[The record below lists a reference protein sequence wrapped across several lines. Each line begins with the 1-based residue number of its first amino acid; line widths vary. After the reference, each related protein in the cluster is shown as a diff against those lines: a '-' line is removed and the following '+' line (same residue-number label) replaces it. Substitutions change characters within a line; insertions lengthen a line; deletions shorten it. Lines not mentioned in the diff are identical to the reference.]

1 MERRQVMAEWLVQPA
16 ETSVLAFVTTLH
28 CAVLLLRHY
37 QSSQAARLAVLPSL
51 FFAATPWFLS
61 TFSWLAIGIAAH
73 LAWFVACER
82 LLPQPLPPQP
92 AVSPPP
98 APRNGFQPLAVL
110 AVIAETPQIRTFRL
124 ARPPGFTFRA
134 GQFLMV
140 RVPIGGNPVVRC
152 YSITSAPATAGYLE
166 ISVRNQGE
174 VSRHLHETLRAGATL
189 EASGPGGAFVYP
201 PGGRPIVLL
210 AGGIGITPLLA
221 MLRYGLASEPSRAI
235 TLILSAKTADQVPFL
250 DELRTLEHRHPQ
262 FRLAITLSSGSSDP
276 AFFSGRIDRAIIE
289 RTVPDAGACTFM
301 ICGPLPMIDEMR
313 RVLEILAVPPEHV
326 HFEKFE
332 AAVSLAGSSASGA
345 RLSLRKSHRTVSVA
359 PGQTLL
365 EAAEATGVSLPSLC
379 RVGVC
384 ATCRVRLVDGEVDGD
399 FDAIDSSEQA
409 EGFILACIARP
420 LTDCAIDA

>member
-1 MERRQVMAEWLVQPA
+1 MSEWLAQTA

-28 CAVLLLRHY
+28 CALMLLRHY
-37 QSSQAARLAVLPSL
+37 RSSKAARLAALPSL
-51 FFAATPWFLS
+51 VFSAMPWFLPS
-61 TFSWLAIGIAAH
+61 FLWLAVGMVAH
-73 LAWFVACER
+73 LAWFAACER
-82 LLPQPLPPQP
+82 LLPPPLPPP
-92 AVSPPP
+92 ASVPPSPVS
-98 APRNGFQPLAVL
+98 RKGFQPLAVL
-110 AVIAETPQIRTFRL
+110 AAIPETPEIRTFRL

-140 RVPIGGNPVVRC
+140 RTSIGGNPVVRC

-166 ISVRNQGE
+166 ISVRNQGH

-201 PGGRPIVLL
+201 PGSRPIVLL

-221 MLRYGLASEPSRAI
+221 MLRYGLASEPWRAI
-235 TLILSAKTADQVPFL
+235 TLILSAKTAEQVPLL
-250 DELRTLEHRHPQ
+250 DELRALARRHPQ
-262 FRLAITLSSGSSDP
+262 FRLAITLSSGSPDP
-276 AFFSGRIDRAIIE
+276 AFGSGRIDRALIA
-289 RTVPDAGACTFM
+289 RTVPDAGNCVFM

-313 RVLEILAVPPEHV
+313 RVLEALTVPSEQV

-345 RLSLRKSHRTVSVA
+345 RLSLRKSNRTVSVA
-359 PGQTLL
+359 PGQTIL
-365 EAAEATGVSLPSLC
+365 EAAEAKGVSLPSLC

-384 ATCRVRLVDGEVDGD
+384 ATCRVRLVAGEVDGD
-399 FDAIDSSEQA
+399 FDAIDVSEQE
-409 EGFILACIARP
+409 EGFILACVARP

>member
-1 MERRQVMAEWLVQPA
+1 MTGWLAQTA
-16 ETSVLAFVTTLH
+16 ETSVLAFVTTIH
-28 CAVLLLRHY
+28 CALVLLRHY
-37 QSSQAARLAVLPSL
+37 RSSKAARLAVLPSMV
-51 FFAATPWFLS
+51 FSAMPWFLS
-61 TFSWLAIGIAAH
+61 TFFWLAIGIAAH

-82 LLPQPLPPQP
+82 LLPPPLPP
-92 AVSPPP
+92 PPSVPPPSP
-98 APRNGFQPLAVL
+98 APRKGFQPLAVL
-110 AVIAETPQIRTFRL
+110 AAIAETPEIRTFRL

-140 RVPIGGNPVVRC
+140 RVIINGSPVVRC

-166 ISVRNQGE
+166 ISVRNQGD
-174 VSRHLHETLRAGATL
+174 VSRHLHETLRGGMTL

-201 PGGRPIVLL
+201 AGSQPIVLL

-235 TLILSAKTADQVPFL
+235 TLILSAKTEEQVPFL
-250 DELRTLEHRHPQ
+250 DELRALERHHPQ
-262 FRLAITLSSGSSDP
+262 FRLAITLSSGASNP
-276 AFFSGRIDRAIIE
+276 AFCSGRIDRALIE
-289 RTVPDAGACTFM
+289 RTVPDATACIFM

-313 RVLEILAVPPEHV
+313 RVLEVLTVPPEQV

-345 RLSLRKSHRTVSVA
+345 RLSLRKSNRTVSVA

-365 EAAEATGVSLPSLC
+365 EAAETTGVSLPSLC

-384 ATCRVRLVDGEVDGD
+384 ATCRIRLVAGEVEGD
-399 FDAIDSSEQA
+399 FDAIDPSEQA
-409 EGFILACIARP
+409 EGFILACVARP